1 MTQIL
6 LSKTLPWRENRD
18 FHVTKCSEKM
28 DFSTE
33 KEVSISYE
41 EMKILNE

>member
-1 MTQIL
+1 MNIFF
-6 LSKTLPWRENRD
+6 SRKR
-18 FHVTKCSEKM
+18 